1 MHCSVCGNENQP
13 GAKFC
18 ANCGSALMIT
28 CPVCAHVSPADAKFC
43 SNCGTALDAT
53 AVPAATAPP
62 TKTADTALERLIPP
76 EMLQKLQSARAGK
89 SMAGERRTVTM
100 LFADVKGST
109 AAAEQLDPEEWADLM
124 NSAFA
129 RLIEPIYRYEGT
141 LAQLLGDAVL
151 AFFGAPIAHDD
162 DPIRAVRA
170 GLDIIEGMQERK
182 AQILEQ
188 FGVEIEVR
196 VGINTGLVVVGEVGS
211 DLRVEYTALGDAI
224 NIAARMEQTAKPGTV
239 QISERTYALTHGAFA
254 AENLGPVEVKGKS
267 EPIVTYRPTAFL
279 GVSPEDDLE
288 HTFVGREE
296 ELAKLDELVSR
307 LEGDSGWIASVIG
320 EAGLGKSALLR
331 EWARRS
337 LTPMGVARHPGD
349 EGDMALMIGASQS
362 YDASRPMS
370 GIRDLLERW
379 FDLDG
384 IDDLSKIRAACE
396 GIDEHDMSTLIAH
409 AVGTSLPAAEQSF
422 IDALAPPVRLA
433 RVRAAASAYVAAE
446 AAKRPLVIGFEDLH
460 WSDDLTVDLIAD
472 LLMVTETEPIGI
484 LFSMRPY
491 RDDPS
496 WRVHE
501 RAARDHGHRYTE
513 LHLEPLGEASSAE
526 LIMDLLGDHEIDD
539 DALAALL
546 ERSAGNPLFL
556 EEIATSLERG
566 GTIEGVP
573 DSLSGV
579 LVARLDRLD
588 EQPRLVAQV
597 SSVLGTEFR
606 RDTVHALV
614 DVDDLAETIT
624 ELLRQ
629 GVFVESRMTPGRL
642 RFRHALLQD
651 AAYSSVLLKTRR
663 VLHGQVARHLAAVA
677 PDAASEIAR
686 HFVAA
691 EDYDS
696 AFPFLVQAGG
706 QATTAMALADAIR
719 DFRMAIDHAPDDAD
733 NELLESAHLGLG
745 QAYALLP
752 DLSES
757 AAAFQ
762 RLFEYGEQAERPTA
776 QVAAL
781 NNLAYTTATVGGDA
795 EGANKYLLQA
805 RALAEAT
812 GDERGLLEYHM
823 NACMLAALGGD
834 PGTAADHDRSTSEIA
849 AALGDER
856 IRVEGL
862 KRRAINQALV
872 LDLDQAE
879 ESFNLAIGA
888 AEQLGMEESFAELR
902 MIGLGSILWARGNY
916 RGALE
921 TSAEQVPVLERFSS
935 FNLPYAH
942 AAVGQL
948 QLEVGDPETALASF
962 MEARRTAQQFGQP
975 FVEALGTSGMAAVY
989 ALMGDRPRSIS
1000 LLAETRIGEGPMGDY
1015 YASSSWY
1022 YLSLAHFL
1030 NGDSATAAD
1039 AFTRGIAAPAV
1050 VQYLDRTRLLVG
1062 LARALTVTRDL
1073 DRASTI
1079 IEEAR
1084 EFATTKGLTVAI
1096 PSIALADGE
1105 LQEAL
1110 SDTDAA
1116 QSRLRDSIDAADEQG
1131 HAWTGFQAAWSLARV
1146 TGSPGDAPD
1155 RTEAIA
1161 ATIIDQD
1168 LAASFR
1174 ARWLESATRAT

>member
-1 MHCSVCGNENQP
+1 MHCSVCGHDNQP

-18 ANCGSALMIT
+18 ANCGNALTIT
-28 CPVCAHVSPADAKFC
+28 CPVCAQVSPPDAKFC
-43 SNCGTALDAT
+43 SNCGTALDA
-53 AVPAATAPP
+53 AAATTETPEG
-62 TKTADTALERLIPP
+62 DSLQQFIPP

-100 LFADVKGST
+100 LFADIKGST

-170 GLDIIEGMQERK
+170 GLDIIEGMDECK
-182 AQILEQ
+182 ADILEQ
-188 FGVEIEVR
+188 FGIPIEVR

-224 NIAARMEQTAKPGTV
+224 NIAARMEQTAQPGTV
-239 QISERTYALTHGAFA
+239 QISERTHALTHGAFA

-279 GVSPEDDLE
+279 GVSPEESLE
-288 HTFVGREE
+288 HRFVGRED
-296 ELAKLDELVSR
+296 ELATLANLVDR
-307 LEGDSGWIASVIG
+307 LEGDSGWIASIIG

-331 EWARRS
+331 EWSRRV
-337 LTPMGVARHPGD
+337 LRPMGVARHPTD

-370 GIRDLLERW
+370 GVRDLLERW

-396 GIDEHDMSTLIAH
+396 GIEDPDLGTLIAH
-409 AVGTSLPAAEQSF
+409 AVGVALPEDEQAF
-422 IDALAPPVRLA
+422 IDALAPPIRLG

-446 AAKRPLVIGFEDLH
+446 AARRPLIIGFEDLH
-460 WSDDLTVDLIAD
+460 WSDDLTIDLIGD
-472 LLMVTETEPIGI
+472 LLVLTETEPIGI
-484 LFSMRPY
+484 VFSMRPY

-501 RAARDHGHRYTE
+501 RAARDHAHRYTDVT
-513 LHLEPLGEASSAE
+513 LEPLGESSSE
-526 LIMDLLGDHEIDD
+526 QLITDLLGDSGIDQ
-539 DALAALL
+539 ASLAALL

-588 EQPRLVAQV
+588 EQSRLVAQV

-614 DVDDLAETIT
+614 DVDDLAGTIT

-629 GVFVESRMTPGRL
+629 GIFIESRMTPGRL
-642 RFRHALLQD
+642 QFRHALLQD

-663 VLHGQVARHLAAVA
+663 VLHGEVAHHLAEVA

-691 EDYDS
+691 DDYHN
-696 AFPFLVQAGG
+696 AFPFLVKAGG

-719 DFRMAIDHAPDDAD
+719 DFRMAIDHAPEDAD
-733 NELLESAHLGLG
+733 KELLESAHLGLG

-762 RLFEYGEQAERPTA
+762 RLFEYGEKADRPTA

-781 NNLAYTTATVGGDA
+781 NNLAYTTATVGGDT
-795 EGANKYLLQA
+795 EEANKYLNQA

-823 NACMLAALGGD
+823 NACMIAAFNGD
-834 PGTAADHDRSTSEIA
+834 PGQAAMHDQSTTDIA

-902 MIGLGSILWARGNY
+902 LIGLGTIMWTRGDY
-916 RGALE
+916 RHALAL
-921 TSAEQVPVLERFSS
+921 SQEQLPILERFSS
-935 FNLPYAH
+935 FNVPFGH
-942 AAVGQL
+942 TAVGQL
-948 QLEVGDPETALASF
+948 HLELGDPEAALASF
-962 MEARRTAQQFGQP
+962 MEGRRSAQQYGQP
-975 FVEALGTSGMAAVY
+975 FVEALGTAGMAATY
-989 ALMGDRPRSIS
+989 SLLGDRQRSVT

-1030 NGDSATAAD
+1030 NGDASIATD

-1062 LARALTVTRDL
+1062 LSRALTTTGDL
-1073 DRASTI
+1073 ERSTTI
-1079 IEEAR
+1079 VEEAR
-1084 EFATTKGLTVAI
+1084 EFATEKKLAVAT

-1105 LQEAL
+1105 LQAAL
-1110 SDTDAA
+1110 GNGDGARE
-1116 QSRLRDSIDAADEQG
+1116 RLQASIEAADHQDQVWV
-1131 HAWTGFQAAWSLARV
+1131 ALQAAWSLAKL
-1146 TGSPGDAPD
+1146 TGDPGSAPE

-1161 ATIIDQD
+1161 STIIDQD

-1174 ARWLESATRAT
+1174 VRWLESAAQTS